1 MSATGRRLLIA
12 FAVLGLA
19 ASSAASWVHY
29 RLIKNPDYTSF
40 CDVNATVSCKEA
52 YLSSYGSI
60 GGVPVAVLGL
70 LFFGL
75 VLILVWV
82 ARGRTGKPEA
92 AVGSLLLLST
102 VALAMVV
109 YLAVASFFVL
119 GQVCPLCLATYVA
132 VIGIFATCVRAM
144 PPMSALP
151 ARAIDGVRS
160 LVSTPGAT
168 VVTTLFVIGAVGL
181 IAGFPKP
188 EQRPYVPPLQPLA
201 ESERTELERWF
212 DLQPK
217 ADLPFPHDQAKVV
230 IVKFNDYQCPPC
242 RGTYF
247 AYEPVVAKYKD
258 RPQDVSFMLK
268 HFPLDPKCNPGVT
281 NQAHPAACD
290 AAAAAVMAQSLGTF
304 DKLTDWFF
312 MHQNELTPATVRR
325 AAADVGGIK
334 DFDARYEQAIAQARS
349 DATIGAK
356 IGVESTPTFFING
369 RKVPGISASALDAL
383 IDLEL
388 RRASR
393 QP

>member
-1 MSATGRRLLIA
+1 MSATLRRLLIA
-12 FAVLGLA
+12 FSLLGLA
-19 ASSAASWVHY
+19 ASAVASWVHY
-29 RLIKNPDYTSF
+29 RLIKNPDYSSF

-52 YLSSYGSI
+52 YLSPYGSI

-70 LFFGL
+70 LFFAL
-75 VLILVWV
+75 VLMLAWV
-82 ARGRTGKPEA
+82 ARGRTKPEA
-92 AVGSLLLLST
+92 AAGSILILST
-102 VALAMVV
+102 VALGMVV

-119 GQVCPLCLATYVA
+119 GQVCPLCLVTYVA
-132 VIGIFATCVRAM
+132 VVGIFATSVRAR

-151 ARAIDGVRS
+151 GAAIGGARS

-168 VVTTLFVIGAVGL
+168 VVTTLFVIGALGL
-181 IAGFPKP
+181 IVGFPKP
-188 EQRPYVPPLQPLA
+188 EQRPFVPPLQPLA
-201 ESERTELERWF
+201 ESERLELERWF

-217 ADLPFPHDQAKVV
+217 VELPFPHDQAKVV

-268 HFPLDPKCNPGVT
+268 HFPLNPKCNPGIT
-281 NQAHPAACD
+281 NQTHPAACD
-290 AAAAAVMAQSLGTF
+290 AAAAAVMAQSVGTF
-304 DKLTDWFF
+304 DKLTDWLF

-334 DFDARYEQAIAQARS
+334 DFDARYEQAVTQVRA
-349 DATIGAK
+349 DASIGAK
-356 IGVESTPTFFING
+356 LGVESTPTFFING

-383 IDLEL
+383 IELEL